1 MKKWLRFFCLGFFS
15 DRISR
20 EGAKRGYTNFFLGL
34 ILALAF
40 IWAGFVGGDLLPLT
54 VHYNN
59 SPDFRQ
65 TVHTVLANSNADK
78 SIALEIQNGALKVQG
93 GENSSVTLIN
103 TLENESDKQNYSS
116 NGYEVVVDLHP
127 ADTLAEVEIYFL
139 SNDGQNLKISYDEYL
154 SLSEVARLNFD
165 FKMRYTGNVLELND
179 DLVANYMTYLMGLE
193 DETKS
198 EAETLTNNL
207 SEGKIT
213 RDEYNRAVYE
223 LYFVNYY
230 PEITEYES
238 SSKVPLYRNHYY
250 HNYISQG
257 MEDYLF
263 IFDDYLTA
271 SFETKGGIRVSFYG
285 FYNEME
291 NGSLIDESDSQVE
304 KNEAV
309 DRFIKKS
316 ISSILPLTMYAY
328 AVNIFTLIPFI
339 ALMPLVVTLLAYS
352 VLKLRG
358 VDSITSF
365 GSMFKI
371 LGSYVW
377 FSSLVSAILTVILGF
392 FVPRDAVTALPL
404 VLFFITLAVRSVIFA
419 IREANSYIKQLKQE
433 ETVLTE
439 A

>member
-15 DRISR
+15 DKISR

-40 IWAGFVGGDLLPLT
+40 IWAGFVGGDLLPLM

-59 SPDFRQ
+59 SPDFRE
-65 TVHTVLANSNADK
+65 TVHTVLANPDSR
-78 SIALEIQNGALKVQG
+78 IEVEIQDGILLVKDKDGQ
-93 GENSSVTLIN
+93 NSTGLLIN
-103 TLENESDKQNYSS
+103 TLENDTDKHNYSA

-127 ADTLAEVEIYFL
+127 ADTLAEVEIYYL
-139 SNDGQNLKISYDEYL
+139 SNDGQDLKISQDEYL
-154 SLSEVARLNFD
+154 SLSTVARLNFD
-165 FKMRYTGNVLELND
+165 FKMRYTGKVLELTD
-179 DLVANYMTYLMGLE
+179 ESVTNYMTYLMGLG

-207 SEGKIT
+207 SDGKIT
-213 RDEYNRAVYE
+213 RDEYNRAVYQ
-223 LYFVNYY
+223 LYFATYY

-238 SSKVPLYRNHYY
+238 TSKVPLLRNYYY

-257 MEDYLF
+257 VENYLF
-263 IFDDYLTA
+263 IFDDCMTA
-271 SFETKGGIRVSFYG
+271 SFETKGGINVSFYG
-285 FYNEME
+285 FYNDMNDGAIVNEGATQAEANKSVDDFME
-291 NGSLIDESDSQVE
+291 
-304 KNEAV
+304 
-309 DRFIKKS
+309 KS
-316 ISSILPLTMYAY
+316 IKSIAPITLYAY

-352 VLKLRG
+352 ILKLRG

-365 GSMFKI
+365 GAMFKI

-377 FSSLVSAILTVILGF
+377 FASFVAAILTVILSF
-392 FVPRDAVTALPL
+392 FLNREIITALPL
-404 VLFFITLAVRSVIFA
+404 VIFFVALAVRSVIFA
-419 IREANSYIKQLKQE
+419 VREAHSYIKQLEQE

>member
-59 SPDFRQ
+59 SPDFRE

-103 TLENESDKQNYSS
+103 TLENEADKQNYSS
-116 NGYEVVVDLHP
+116 NGYDVVVDLHT

-179 DLVANYMTYLMGLE
+179 NMVADFASCLVGLN
-193 DETKS
+193 DEAKLGF
-198 EAETLTNNL
+198 EELAKKL
-207 SEGKIT
+207 SEGSLTKN
-213 RDEYNRAVYE
+213 EYNRAVYE

-304 KNEAV
+304 KNEAM

-358 VDSITSF
+358 VDSINSF

>member
-59 SPDFRQ
+59 SPDFRE

-103 TLENESDKQNYSS
+103 TLENEADKQNYSS
-116 NGYEVVVDLHP
+116 NGYDVVVDLYP
-127 ADTLAEVEIYFL
+127 ADTLAEVEIYYL

-179 DLVANYMTYLMGLE
+179 NMVADFASCLVGLN
-193 DETKS
+193 DEAKLGF
-198 EAETLTNNL
+198 EELAKKL
-207 SEGKIT
+207 SEGSLTKN
-213 RDEYNRAVYE
+213 EYNRAVYE

-304 KNEAV
+304 KNEAM

-358 VDSITSF
+358 VDSINSF

>member
-20 EGAKRGYTNFFLGL
+20 EGAKRGYTNFFLSL
-34 ILALAF
+34 VLALAF

-59 SPDFRQ
+59 SPDFRE

-103 TLENESDKQNYSS
+103 TLENEADKQNYSS
-116 NGYEVVVDLHP
+116 NGYDVVVDLHP

-154 SLSEVARLNFD
+154 SLSDVARLNFD
-165 FKMRYTGNVLELND
+165 FKMRYTGKELELND
-179 DLVANYMTYLMGLE
+179 QSAAKQLAYLLSLE
-193 DETKS
+193 GESETQ
-198 EAETLTNNL
+198 ARQLTNDFA
-207 SEGKIT
+207 EGKIKK
-213 RDEYNRAVYE
+213 DEYYRSIYE
-223 LYFVNYY
+223 MYFVSCY

-304 KNEAV
+304 KNEAM

-358 VDSITSF
+358 VDSINSF

>member
-1 MKKWLRFFCLGFFS
+1 MKKWLRFFCFGFFL
-15 DRISR
+15 DRISK

-59 SPDFRQ
+59 SPDFRE
-65 TVHTVLANSNADK
+65 TVHTVLANPDSRLDVEIKDGILLVKDK
-78 SIALEIQNGALKVQG
+78 DGQNSAGL
-93 GENSSVTLIN
+93 LIN
-103 TLENESDKQNYSS
+103 TLENEADKQNYSS

-127 ADTLAEVEIYFL
+127 ADTLAEVEIYYL
-139 SNDGQNLKISYDEYL
+139 SNDGQNLKISHDEYL
-154 SLSEVARLNFD
+154 SLSTVARLNFD
-165 FKMRYTGNVLELND
+165 FKMRYTGKELELND
-179 DLVANYMTYLMGLE
+179 QSAAKQLAYLLSLE
-193 DETKS
+193 GESETQ
-198 EAETLTNNL
+198 ARQLTNDFA
-207 SEGKIT
+207 EGKIKK
-213 RDEYNRAVYE
+213 DEYYRSIYE
-223 LYFVNYY
+223 MYFVSCY

-250 HNYISQG
+250 HNYISQS

-304 KNEAV
+304 KNEAM

-339 ALMPLVVTLLAYS
+339 TLMPLVVTLLAYS

-358 VDSITSF
+358 VDSINSF

>member
-1 MKKWLRFFCLGFFS
+1 
-15 DRISR
+15 
-20 EGAKRGYTNFFLGL
+20 
-34 ILALAF
+34 
-40 IWAGFVGGDLLPLT
+40 
-54 VHYNN
+54 
-59 SPDFRQ
+59 
-65 TVHTVLANSNADK
+65 
-78 SIALEIQNGALKVQG
+78 
-93 GENSSVTLIN
+93 
-103 TLENESDKQNYSS
+103 
-116 NGYEVVVDLHP
+116 
-127 ADTLAEVEIYFL
+127 
-139 SNDGQNLKISYDEYL
+139 
-154 SLSEVARLNFD
+154 
-165 FKMRYTGNVLELND
+165 
-179 DLVANYMTYLMGLE
+179 
-193 DETKS
+193 
-198 EAETLTNNL
+198 
-207 SEGKIT
+207 
-213 RDEYNRAVYE
+213 
-223 LYFVNYY
+223 
-230 PEITEYES
+230 
-238 SSKVPLYRNHYY
+238 
-250 HNYISQG
+250 

-358 VDSITSF
+358 VDSISSF
-365 GSMFKI
+365 GAMFKI

-404 VLFFITLAVRSVIFA
+404 VLFLITLAVRSVIFA